1 MAIRNLRY
9 DGDEILRKRSREI
22 EKIDEKII
30 ELAQDMMDTMHK
42 WNGLGLSA
50 VQVGV
55 LKRLVVMDMYEDG
68 EQYIL
73 INPVLIK
80 EKGIQECDE
89 GCLSFPNQ
97 YGKVDRPS
105 EVVVEALDINGKK
118 IRIKAKGL
126 LAECISHELDHLEG
140 VLFTDKVKPGT
151 LEVVNPEV
159 QKSNDSKKAN

>member
-9 DGDEILRKRSREI
+9 DGDEILRKRSKEI
-22 EKIDEKII
+22 EKIDEKIV

-55 LKRLVVMDMYEDG
+55 LKRLVVMDMYEEG

-73 INPVLIK
+73 INPVIIK
-80 EKGIQECDE
+80 EKGTQECDE

-97 YGKVDRPS
+97 YGKVDRPL
-105 EVVVEALDINGKK
+105 EVTVEALDINGKK
-118 IRIKAKGL
+118 VRIKAKGL

-140 VLFTDKVKPGT
+140 ILFTDKVKPGT
-151 LEVVNPEV
+151 LEVVNPEN
-159 QKSNDSKKAN
+159 QKAGEKNQ

>member
-9 DGDEILRKRSREI
+9 DGDEILRKRSKEI
-22 EKIDEKII
+22 EKIDEKIV

-73 INPVLIK
+73 INPVIIK
-80 EKGIQECDE
+80 EKGTQECDE

-97 YGKVDRPS
+97 YGKVDRPL
-105 EVVVEALDINGKK
+105 EVTVEALDINGKK
-118 IRIKAKGL
+118 VRIKAKGL

-140 VLFTDKVKPGT
+140 ILFTDKVKPGT
-151 LEVVNPEV
+151 LEVVNPEN
-159 QKSNDSKKAN
+159 QKAGEKISS

>member
-9 DGDEILRKRSREI
+9 DGDELLRKKSREI
-22 EKIDEKII
+22 DVIDDRIK
-30 ELAQDMMDTMHK
+30 ELAQDMLDTMHK

-68 EQYIL
+68 LEPYIL

-80 EKGIQECDE
+80 EKGTQECDE

-97 YGKVDRPS
+97 YGKVDRPA
-105 EVVVEALDINGKK
+105 EVVVEALNLEGKK
-118 IRIKAKGL
+118 IRIKAKGI

-140 VLFTDKVKPGT
+140 ILFVDKVKPGT
-151 LEVVNPEV
+151 LETVNPEDI
-159 QKSNDSKKAN
+159 KNTNSKK

>member
-9 DGDEILRKRSREI
+9 DGDEILRKRSKEI
-22 EKIDEKII
+22 EKIDEKIV

-73 INPVLIK
+73 INPVIIK
-80 EKGIQECDE
+80 EKGTQECDE

-97 YGKVDRPS
+97 YGKVDRPL
-105 EVVVEALDINGKK
+105 EVTVEALDINGKK
-118 IRIKAKGL
+118 VRIKAKGL

-140 VLFTDKVKPGT
+140 ILFTDKVKPGT
-151 LEVVNPEV
+151 LEVVNPEN
-159 QKSNDSKKAN
+159 QKAGEKNQ

>member
-9 DGDEILRKRSREI
+9 DGDEILRKKSKEI
-22 EKIDEKII
+22 EKIDEKIV

-73 INPVLIK
+73 INPVIIK
-80 EKGIQECDE
+80 EKGTQECDE

-97 YGKVDRPS
+97 YGKVDRPL
-105 EVVVEALDINGKK
+105 EVTVEALDINGKK
-118 IRIKAKGL
+118 VRIKAKGL

-151 LEVVNPEV
+151 LEVVNPEN
-159 QKSNDSKKAN
+159 QKAGEKKRS

>member
-9 DGDEILRKRSREI
+9 DGDEILRKKSKEI

-55 LKRLVVMDMYEDG
+55 LKRLVVMDMYEEG

-73 INPVLIK
+73 INPVIIK
-80 EKGIQECDE
+80 EKGTQECDE

-97 YGKVDRPS
+97 YGKVDRPL
-105 EVVVEALDINGKK
+105 EVIVEALDINGKK
-118 IRIKAKGL
+118 VRIKAKGL

-140 VLFTDKVKPGT
+140 ILFTDKVKPGT
-151 LEVVNPEV
+151 LEVVNPEN
-159 QKSNDSKKAN
+159 QKAGEKNQ

>member
-9 DGDEILRKRSREI
+9 DGDEILRKGSKEI
-22 EKIDEKII
+22 EKIDEKIV

-55 LKRLVVMDMYEDG
+55 LKRLVVMDMYEEG

-73 INPVLIK
+73 INPVIIK
-80 EKGIQECDE
+80 EKGTQECDE

-97 YGKVDRPS
+97 YGKVDRPL
-105 EVVVEALDINGKK
+105 EVTVEALDINGKK
-118 IRIKAKGL
+118 VRIKAKGL

-140 VLFTDKVKPGT
+140 ILFTDKVKPGT
-151 LEVVNPEV
+151 LEVVNPEN
-159 QKSNDSKKAN
+159 QKAGEKNQ

>member
-9 DGDEILRKRSREI
+9 DGDEILRKKSKEI
-22 EKIDEKII
+22 EKIDEKIV

-73 INPVLIK
+73 INPVIIK
-80 EKGIQECDE
+80 EKGTQECDE

-97 YGKVDRPS
+97 YGKVDRPL
-105 EVVVEALDINGKK
+105 EVTVEALDINGKK
-118 IRIKAKGL
+118 VRIKAKGL

-151 LEVVNPEV
+151 LEVVNPEN
-159 QKSNDSKKAN
+159 QKAGEKNQ

>member
-9 DGDEILRKRSREI
+9 DGDEILRKKSKEI
-22 EKIDEKII
+22 EKIDEKIV

-73 INPVLIK
+73 INPVIIK
-80 EKGIQECDE
+80 EKGTQECDE

-97 YGKVDRPS
+97 YGKVDRPL
-105 EVVVEALDINGKK
+105 EVTVEALDINGKK
-118 IRIKAKGL
+118 VRIKAKGL

-140 VLFTDKVKPGT
+140 ILFTDKVKPGT
-151 LEVVNPEV
+151 LEVVNPEN
-159 QKSNDSKKAN
+159 QKAGEKNQ

>member
-9 DGDEILRKRSREI
+9 DGDEILRKRSKEI
-22 EKIDEKII
+22 EKIDEKIV

-68 EQYIL
+68 EKYIL
-73 INPVLIK
+73 INPK
-80 EKGIQECDE
+80 KKKKKGTQECDE

-97 YGKVDRPS
+97 YGKVDRPL
-105 EVVVEALDINGKK
+105 EVTVEALDINGKK
-118 IRIKAKGL
+118 VRIKAKGL

-140 VLFTDKVKPGT
+140 ILFTDKVKPGT
-151 LEVVNPEV
+151 LEVVNPEN
-159 QKSNDSKKAN
+159 QKAGEKN

>member
-9 DGDEILRKRSREI
+9 DGDEILRKKSKEI
-22 EKIDEKII
+22 EKIDEKIV

-55 LKRLVVMDMYEDG
+55 LKRLVVMDMYEEG

-73 INPVLIK
+73 INPVIIK
-80 EKGIQECDE
+80 EKGTQECDE

-97 YGKVDRPS
+97 YGKVDRPL
-105 EVVVEALDINGKK
+105 EVTVEALDINGKK
-118 IRIKAKGL
+118 VRIKAKGL

-140 VLFTDKVKPGT
+140 ILFTDKVKPGT
-151 LEVVNPEV
+151 LEVVNPEN
-159 QKSNDSKKAN
+159 QKAGEKNQ

>member
-9 DGDEILRKRSREI
+9 DGDEILRKRSKEI
-22 EKIDEKII
+22 EKIDEKIV

-55 LKRLVVMDMYEDG
+55 WKRLVVMVMYEDG

-73 INPVLIK
+73 INPVIIK
-80 EKGIQECDE
+80 EKGTQECDE

-97 YGKVDRPS
+97 YGKVDRPL
-105 EVVVEALDINGKK
+105 EVTVEALDINGKK
-118 IRIKAKGL
+118 VRIKAKGL
-126 LAECISHELDHLEG
+126 LAECLSHELDHLEG
-140 VLFTDKVKPGT
+140 ILFTDKVKPGT
-151 LEVVNPEV
+151 LEVVNPEN
-159 QKSNDSKKAN
+159 QKAGEKNQ